1 MITIDQLRLLV
12 SLLST
17 PTTTIP
23 DLCSIYYGAKKE
35 DGEITMQIT
44 HMRRHLKNLM
54 LKLDYWGLPHIITIS
69 KDGSVKLTER
79 EATDEKAS

>member
-1 MITIDQLRLLV
+1 
-12 SLLST
+12 
-17 PTTTIP
+17 
-23 DLCSIYYGAKKE
+23 
-35 DGEITMQIT
+35 
-44 HMRRHLKNLM
+44 M